1 MQFGIFDANNW
12 LCPSWCCNPSPA
24 NVVLP
29 AVAPIKNPLA
39 WESPAAHARS
49 PTLWNPNIE

>member
-49 PTLWNPNIE
+49 PTL